1 MTYLLL
7 TALAAVVILIAW
19 IMGGDDDYPEPT

>member
-19 IMGGDDDYPEPT
+19 IMGGDDDYPKPT

>member
-19 IMGGDDDYPEPT
+19 IMGADDDYTKPT